1 MLTGTNT
8 ITRAAEPQA
17 YYHVFGI
24 STGSDLSI
32 TGSDETAKLI
42 ISGSDAADHG
52 STGIN
57 AGSRLYIKNCV
68 IHSSGHDEI
77 EPGYTGIFA
86 EEDLIIEN
94 STVTAE
100 STGVYG
106 CGMYSYA
113 GDIRI
118 DEASHVT
125 ATSEADGGAVKLS
138 DSGALYVG
146 DAAYELDENAAK
158 LEVKDGAVTEGAK
171 IKAPYV
177 NGVSMLAAANNTV
190 SCGDGSA
197 VYNPAT
203 NTLTLNNAEI
213 TTGHE
218 GCGIYSGGPLTI
230 ELVGGNTVGG
240 DGASFEVG
248 VKIEGNL
255 TFTGDGSLAAA
266 GCGAQGISVSG
277 SLTVNGG
284 NVTGATDGGGHGISV
299 GGDMTVTGGTVKGGC
314 LGSDSGEEYLSS
326 YAGIDVGGS
335 MKVTGG
341 EVIGTAEAAYNDG
354 IEVKGNLTVDGG
366 SVTGTA
372 TNGTGIRITGD
383 LTVDSGSVSGSGGG
397 LGGNGVFVFG
407 GLTIND
413 GSVIGSATDGEE
425 KGGVYVATGGLTIN
439 DGSVIG
445 SATDGEEKGG
455 VYVATGGLTVNGGS
469 VSGTVTDGE
478 ENGGVYVYIGGLTV
492 SGGSLTGT
500 AGGEL
505 GMGISA
511 LSGLTVTGGTV
522 TGSATGAEGVGI
534 SVFTGMTV
542 SGGEVTGESGGRLGL
557 GVYVEGGLT
566 AEGGRVTGIAPN
578 YSGWGVYADSLALS
592 GGAVTGESSGEDGC
606 GICVHDAMTVSG
618 GKLSGAAGK
627 NGCGIKA
634 GVITVTDGTVAGR
647 GGSAAIVG
655 YYEGAAAAEDIIK
668 LPEGYLPA
676 GYELQ
681 TVPGSGGTYAAVTP
695 LGGTLAYDETALL
708 FTGAAGYVT
717 LSAPEPETPGVII
730 PIPEPEPEPEP
741 EAPAFADVDEGA
753 WYYEAVEYA
762 AANGL
767 MEGVSDNAFE
777 PDAGMTRAMLWT
789 ILAHIDGEAVTGADW
804 AETARA
810 WAMESGVS
818 DGTDAGGSLTREQLA
833 AMLYRFAGEP
843 ETAASLDGFTDAA
856 SVSDWAARAMAWAV
870 GEGIITGVTD
880 TALDPQG
887 SATRAQCAAMLM
899 RFVESA

>member
-125 ATSEADGGAVKLS
+125 ATSEAEGGAVKLS

-213 TTGHE
+213 TAGHN
-218 GCGIYSGGPLTI
+218 GCGIYSDGSLTI
-230 ELVGGNTVGG
+230 ELIGKNTVGG
-240 DGASFEVG
+240 DGTALDSG
-248 VKIEGNL
+248 VKVEGNL
-255 TFTGDGSLAAA
+255 TFTGDGILAAE
-266 GCGAQGISVSG
+266 
-277 SLTVNGG
+277 
-284 NVTGATDGGGHGISV
+284 
-299 GGDMTVTGGTVKGGC
+299 
-314 LGSDSGEEYLSS
+314 GES
-326 YAGIDVGGS
+326 
-335 MKVTGG
+335 
-341 EVIGTAEAAYNDG
+341 DG
-354 IEVKGNLTVDGG
+354 IYVKDNLTVDGG
-366 SVTGTA
+366 AVSGTA
-372 TNGTGIRITGD
+372 TDGTGIHVSGG

-397 LGGNGVFVFG
+397 LGGNGVFVSG

-413 GSVIGSATDGEE
+413 GSVT
-425 KGGVYVATGGLTIN
+425 
-439 DGSVIG
+439 G

-469 VSGTVTDGE
+469 LSGTAAGGEGSDG
-478 ENGGVYVYIGGLTV
+478 VRVDTGGLTV
-492 SGGSLTGT
+492 NDGSLTGESSC
-500 AGGEL
+500 GY
-505 GMGISA
+505 GICA
-511 LSGLTVTGGTV
+511 LDDILVY
-522 TGSATGAEGVGI
+522 
-534 SVFTGMTV
+534 
-542 SGGEVTGESGGRLGL
+542 GGEV
-557 GVYVEGGLT
+557 
-566 AEGGRVTGIAPN
+566 
-578 YSGWGVYADSLALS
+578 
-592 GGAVTGESSGEDGC
+592 SGETGDGFGVFAFDC
-606 GICVHDAMTVSG
+606 MPVYG
-618 GKLSGAAGK
+618 GE
-627 NGCGIKA
+627 
-634 GVITVTDGTVAGR
+634 VIG
-647 GGSAAIVG
+647 
-655 YYEGAAAAEDIIK
+655 
-668 LPEGYLPA
+668 
-676 GYELQ
+676 
-681 TVPGSGGTYAAVTP
+681 
-695 LGGTLAYDETALL
+695 
-708 FTGAAGYVT
+708 
-717 LSAPEPETPGVII
+717 
-730 PIPEPEPEPEP
+730 
-741 EAPAFADVDEGA
+741 
-753 WYYEAVEYA
+753 
-762 AANGL
+762 
-767 MEGVSDNAFE
+767 
-777 PDAGMTRAMLWT
+777 
-789 ILAHIDGEAVTGADW
+789 
-804 AETARA
+804 ETARA

>member
-1 MLTGTNT
+1 MKKRIAGLLFALVLCLTLLPSAASAADGDDVVYVGGVELTGSTDNPVYATTDASGNVITEGASADDYNVKWDGATLTLNGAYITDGHDITPIFTNGIYSNGSLNIVLTGTNT

-125 ATSEADGGAVKLS
+125 ATSEAEGGAVKLS

-213 TTGHE
+213 TAEHD
-218 GCGIYSGGPLTI
+218 GCGIYSDGSLTI
-230 ELVGGNTVGG
+230 ELIGKNTVGG
-240 DGASFEVG
+240 DGTALDSG
-248 VKIEGNL
+248 VKVEGNL
-255 TFTGDGSLAAA
+255 TFTGDGSLAAE
-266 GCGAQGISVSG
+266 
-277 SLTVNGG
+277 
-284 NVTGATDGGGHGISV
+284 
-299 GGDMTVTGGTVKGGC
+299 
-314 LGSDSGEEYLSS
+314 GES
-326 YAGIDVGGS
+326 
-335 MKVTGG
+335 
-341 EVIGTAEAAYNDG
+341 DG
-354 IEVKGNLTVDGG
+354 IYVKDNLTVDGG
-366 SVTGTA
+366 AVSGTA
-372 TNGTGIRITGD
+372 TDGTGIHVSGG

-397 LGGNGVFVFG
+397 LGGNGVFVSG

-413 GSVIGSATDGEE
+413 GSVT
-425 KGGVYVATGGLTIN
+425 
-439 DGSVIG
+439 G

-455 VYVATGGLTVNGGS
+455 VYVATGGLTVN
-469 VSGTVTDGE
+469 D
-478 ENGGVYVYIGGLTV
+478 
-492 SGGSLTGT
+492 GSLTGT
-500 AGGEL
+500 AGGEESD
-505 GMGISA
+505 GVYVDNG
-511 LSGLTVTGGTV
+511 GLTVEDGTV
-522 TGSATGAEGVGI
+522 TGIAADGC
-534 SVFTGMTV
+534 
-542 SGGEVTGESGGRLGL
+542 
-557 GVYVEGGLT
+557 GVYVYAGGIT
-566 AEGGRVTGIAPN
+566 VKGG
-578 YSGWGVYADSLALS
+578 SL
-592 GGAVTGESSGEDGC
+592 TGESSCGY
-606 GICVHDAMTVSG
+606 GICALDDILVYGGEVSG
-618 GKLSGAAGK
+618 ETGDGF
-627 NGCGIKA
+627 
-634 GVITVTDGTVAGR
+634 GVFAFDCMPVY
-647 GGSAAIVG
+647 GG
-655 YYEGAAAAEDIIK
+655 E
-668 LPEGYLPA
+668 
-676 GYELQ
+676 
-681 TVPGSGGTYAAVTP
+681 
-695 LGGTLAYDETALL
+695 
-708 FTGAAGYVT
+708 
-717 LSAPEPETPGVII
+717 VI
-730 PIPEPEPEPEP
+730 
-741 EAPAFADVDEGA
+741 G
-753 WYYEAVEYA
+753 
-762 AANGL
+762 
-767 MEGVSDNAFE
+767 
-777 PDAGMTRAMLWT
+777 
-789 ILAHIDGEAVTGADW
+789 
-804 AETARA
+804 ETARA